1 MDIYD
6 VSYFGDNGLTSVPRI
21 GTVSS
26 PDANANKNWGL
37 LSDYHVEKGSYLML
51 KNLQI
56 GITLPKKLLSPLGV
70 SKVKVLFVGEN
81 LFWLTKYSGLSPII
95 PPYQRSILAQGV
107 DNPSGRYP
115 FSKLYSVGINI
126 EF

>member
-1 MDIYD
+1 
-6 VSYFGDNGLTSVPRI
+6 
-21 GTVSS
+21 
-26 PDANANKNWGL
+26 
-37 LSDYHVEKGSYLML
+37 ML

-56 GITLPKKLLSPLGV
+56 GITLPKKLLSTLGV
-70 SKVKVLFVGEN
+70 STVRVVLVGEN
-81 LFWLTKYSGLSPII
+81 LFMLTKYSGLYPII

-115 FSKLYSVGINI
+115 FSKLYSIGINI